1 MLSSNHSWAQTICR
15 TDIMNNEKIISADRT
30 QQFISYNFSD
40 LWLKTNNELVY
51 GIIGDEHQRIL
62 IKILTALKNP
72 NNPKEYLITGKSSVK
87 ENVCTFKG
95 KITIGNIKESK
106 RNNFGIDDEFKGK
119 SKTQGILTA
128 KYEFFEDENEKHAGT
143 FYGIVKTKW
152 YLDNSNIIVY
162 DDINITSD
170 GYFNN
175 AFVGFWKIYGGKVI
189 KKCNWADYRVPSS
202 NCDFDIGAGHFNVSE
217 KYWRNGWLDVVL
229 KNRVQNSSIIENK
242 GTINTHWW
250 L

>member
-1 MLSSNHSWAQTICR
+1 
-15 TDIMNNEKIISADRT
+15 MNNEKIISADRT

-106 RNNFGIDDEFKGK
+106 RNNFGINDEFKGE

-128 KYEFFEDENEKHAGT
+128 KYEFFEDKNEKHAGT
-143 FYGIVKTKW
+143 FYGVVKTKW

-162 DDINITSD
+162 DDIDITSD

-175 AFVGFWKIYGGKVI
+175 AFVGLWKIYEGKVI

-202 NCDFDIGAGHFNVSE
+202 NCDFDIGAEHFNVSK
-217 KYWRNGWLDVVL
+217 KYWRNGWLDVAL
-229 KNRVQNSSIIENK
+229 KNKMQDPVIIENK
-242 GTINTHWW
+242 GAAINFWW